1 MEIRIAKASR
11 PQLRAVLSDPLPLA
25 SGRPAPRKVYVG
37 RPSPLGNPW
46 QLGRDGS
53 REQVIARYR
62 RWLWQRLQQPG
73 SPQRQALEELLG
85 HARRQPLVLQCW
97 CHPLPC
103 HAEVI
108 RKALLWMA
116 AQQRTSSRP

>member
-1 MEIRIAKASR
+1 MEIHIAKAKR
-11 PQLRAVLSDPLPLA
+11 HELEALLSDSLPQA
-25 SGRPAPRKVYVG
+25 SGPTAPRRVYVG

-46 QLGRDGS
+46 PLGRDGS

-62 RWLWQRLQQPG
+62 RWLWQRLQQAD

-85 HARRQPLVLQCW
+85 HARRQPLVLLCW

-103 HAEVI
+103 HAQVI
-108 RKALLWMA
+108 RNALLWLA
-116 AQQRTSSRP
+116 AQQSTSSRP